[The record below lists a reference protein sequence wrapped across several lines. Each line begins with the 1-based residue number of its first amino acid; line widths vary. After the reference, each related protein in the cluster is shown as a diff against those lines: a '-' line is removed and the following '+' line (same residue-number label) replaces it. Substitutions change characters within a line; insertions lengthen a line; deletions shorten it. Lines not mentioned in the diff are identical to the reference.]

1 MTEIPPEEKQ
11 SDGLLNT
18 IMLYYSLMDGES
30 RKDFFCAKI
39 EAPQGARMTDETPPS
54 HQPKPPEADPPL
66 YLALV
71 GHPSLSESSP
81 RKVHLLLPETLADR
95 IDNRVAGSRNTAF
108 IVLLQAGLDFFC
120 DYAEVQVSAERNI
133 TTSGYDIPT
142 RLSDGIANFLG
153 KTPQTSSSEE
163 PCLKVWGRMGTFSRK
178 PHALLLPKRLADA
191 IDTKTEGARNSVFVV
206 LLSVGMEIFRQR
218 ALKER
223 TVPIVRV
230 GEFFKAQGY
239 ERKDMSVGG

>member
-1 MTEIPPEEKQ
+1 MTDEIPP
-11 SDGLLNT
+11 S
-18 IMLYYSLMDGES
+18 
-30 RKDFFCAKI
+30 
-39 EAPQGARMTDETPPS
+39 PP
-54 HQPKPPEADPPL
+54 PKPPEADPPL

-71 GHPSLSESSP
+71 GHPSLTESSP
-81 RKVHLLLPETLADR
+81 RKFHLLLPEMLADR

-120 DYAEVQVSAERNI
+120 DSRERNKETSRISAERDI
-133 TTSGYDIPT
+133 TTLGYDIPAQ
-142 RLSDGIANFLG
+142 LSDDIANSLG
-153 KTPQTSSSEE
+153 KTPQKSSSEE
-163 PCLKVWGRMGTFSRK
+163 PCLTVWGRMGSFSRK

-191 IDTKTEGARNSVFVV
+191 IDTKTKGARNSVFVV

-218 ALKER
+218 ALKEK

-239 ERKDMSVGG
+239 DKKEEQEKKSISKEKEPG

>member
-1 MTEIPPEEKQ
+1 MTDEIPP
-11 SDGLLNT
+11 S
-18 IMLYYSLMDGES
+18 
-30 RKDFFCAKI
+30 
-39 EAPQGARMTDETPPS
+39 P
-54 HQPKPPEADPPL
+54 QPKPPEADPPL

-81 RKVHLLLPETLADR
+81 RKFHLLLPETLADR

-120 DYAEVQVSAERNI
+120 DSRERNKETSRISAERDI
-133 TTSGYDIPT
+133 TTLGYDIPAQ
-142 RLSDGIANFLG
+142 LSDDIANSLG
-153 KTPQTSSSEE
+153 KTPQKSSSEE
-163 PCLKVWGRMGTFSRK
+163 PCLTVWGRMGTFSRK
-178 PHALLLPKRLADA
+178 PHALLLPTRLADA
-191 IDTKTEGARNSVFVV
+191 IDEKTEGARNSVFVV

-218 ALKER
+218 ALKEK

-239 ERKDMSVGG
+239 ERSESQKTKNGSGPTGTSSEDNPSQEGSSNGRHASE